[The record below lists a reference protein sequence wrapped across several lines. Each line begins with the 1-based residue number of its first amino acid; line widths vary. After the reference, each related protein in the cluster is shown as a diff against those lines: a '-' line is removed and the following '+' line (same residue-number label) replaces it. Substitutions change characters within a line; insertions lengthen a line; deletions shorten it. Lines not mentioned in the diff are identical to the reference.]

1 MDFAA
6 MRGRAE
12 ALAAPV
18 VDRVQSIRIDPPA
31 VPLSRVL
38 IGIAIGVA
46 LAVGGAWWIKRER
59 DAWWREKIAASSASV
74 RAAMQTGADAAVA
87 TDDAILRGL
96 KDADDKLGA
105 AEHALEVARR
115 QAQQGGADRDQCRV
129 PAHCL
134 GVRPQ

>member
-38 IGIAIGVA
+38 IGVAVGVA

-59 DAWWREKIAASSASV
+59 DAWWRDKIAASSSAV
-74 RAAMQTGADAAVA
+74 RAAIAKGGDAALLTDEDIIRGIAHADTQQTVA
-87 TDDAILRGL
+87 ENRLR
-96 KDADDKLGA
+96 
-105 AEHALEVARR
+105 EM
-115 QAQQGGADRDQCRV
+115 ADRKTEPGRDACRV

-134 GVRPQ
+134 AGGVRKQ